1 MMVVNG
7 HLIVLLCWIGLC
19 GAMTQ
24 KPLEE
29 DLLNTMTSIK
39 LDWHSNPPSAW
50 QETRIPLATETM
62 HQTYQAC
69 TPKYRNTTIKLWS
82 HPIDRKAAQHLFL
95 DLSFALEEEGGCDVG
110 VHGQASEPSLSIH
123 LTETEPALLR
133 IKRRAPERTAI
144 ITLTRRF
151 PGEYLCK
158 NIDWPK
164 IRDWLN
170 SVTQLPLG
178 LVRKSHFYLGFTYSG
193 PCFFLASA
201 RVYYRQCRPEVA
213 GLAYYP
219 LAPGG
224 SEEVMG
230 SCVENSA
237 TEGRLERLCREDGQW
252 AAPEMT
258 CRCLAG
264 FENREEACEAC
275 RIGFFKP
282 EPGNVPCGK
291 CPPNSHSES
300 EGSLYCPCFEG
311 FYRPNAND
319 SHVNCIKPPSAPEN
333 AAFTINGTWVIL
345 TWDPPRTWD
354 QWQGGIFQID
364 CSCHSRGNTTT
375 WHPCA
380 NLTYYPG
387 STGLSLGPVTV
398 GSLKPG
404 IEYRFSIEAVSRAS
418 HHRHPADKASAD
430 LTVMLTEN
438 EHTTMQLM
446 GQQDLP
452 QGRFSG
458 VLEPVVAGG
467 LLALGIMG
475 VVILWRMRKTK
486 PYSTELQ
493 VAHTVTYRR
502 RTVEETL
509 QLLPIASSLKQSLK
523 DLVVDRNQLTLG
535 RKLGTGEFGS
545 VYEGFL
551 MQPGS
556 QDVMVAV
563 KTMKDGMC
571 TAEEMGS
578 FLSEAALMK
587 SFDHPNVLQLLGVS
601 FRDACEQRFPMPM
614 LILPFMRHGDLR
626 SFLLGTLRQEVP
638 MTVPLRILVGFL
650 VDIAAGMEYL
660 SSRGLIHRDLAAR
673 NCMLREDLRV
683 CVADFGLSRKV
694 YSKDYYRQGVVSR
707 MPVKWM
713 AIESITEY
721 IYSPKTDVWS
731 FGVTMWEVLS
741 CGKTPY
747 PGVQN
752 HEMYLHLQG
761 GHRMEKPP
769 MCPDELYDA
778 MCRCWQECPEH
789 RPTFFDLHGTLQT
802 LETSLPVD
810 VVGSC
815 ADDSL
820 YINGS
825 LLQLGACGY
834 TETSDDGVRQAN
846 VYFPAPT

>member
-1 MMVVNG
+1 MIVVAG
-7 HLIVLLCWIGLC
+7 HLPVLGFWIGVC
-19 GAMTQ
+19 GAMIQ

-29 DLLNTMTSIK
+29 DLMNTMMSNK
-39 LDWHSNPPSAW
+39 LGWHSNPPSAW
-50 QETRIPLATETM
+50 QETRIPLAIEST

-69 TPKYRNTTIKLWS
+69 TSKYRNTTIELWS
-82 HPIDRKAAQHLFL
+82 HPVDRKAAQHLFL
-95 DLSFALEEEGGCDVG
+95 DLSFAVEKEGGCEVG

-123 LTETEPALLR
+123 LTETQPKLLR
-133 IKRRAPERTAI
+133 IKRKAPDQTVS

-178 LVRKSHFYLGFTYSG
+178 LVTKPHFYLGFTYTG

-201 RVYYRQCRPEVA
+201 RIYYRQCRPEVA

-224 SEEVMG
+224 SEEVIG

-237 TEGRLERLCREDGQW
+237 TAGKLGRLCREDGQW
-252 AAPEMT
+252 EAPQKM
-258 CRCLAG
+258 CMCLEG
-264 FENREEACEAC
+264 FEHREETCAACK
-275 RIGFFKP
+275 IGFFKP
-282 EPGNVPCGK
+282 EPGNAPCKK
-291 CPPNSHSES
+291 CPSNSHSES
-300 EGSLYCPCFEG
+300 EGSLHCPCLEG
-311 FYRPNAND
+311 FYRPDSND
-319 SHVNCIKPPSAPEN
+319 SYVNCIKPPSAPEN
-333 AAFTINGTWVIL
+333 AAFTINGTWAIL
-345 TWDPPRTWD
+345 AWDPPRCWD
-354 QWQGGIFQID
+354 QWQGGTFQID
-364 CSCHSRGNTTT
+364 CSCHERGNTTT

-380 NLTYYPG
+380 NLTYRPG
-387 STGLSLGPVTV
+387 WSGLSGAPVSV

-404 IEYRFSIEAVSRAS
+404 IEYRFSIEAVNRVS
-418 HHRHPADKASAD
+418 HHKYPTDKSSAD
-430 LTVMLTEN
+430 LTVLLPEN
-438 EHTTMQLM
+438 EHTTVQLV
-446 GQQDLP
+446 GHPDRP
-452 QGRFSG
+452 QERFSG
-458 VLEPVVAGG
+458 VLEPVVAGC

-475 VVILWRMRKTK
+475 VVILWRMKKNK
-486 PYSTELQ
+486 PYSAELQ
-493 VAHTVTYRR
+493 VEHAVTYRR

-509 QLLPIASSLKQSLK
+509 QLLPIASCLKQSLK
-523 DLVVDRNQLTLG
+523 DLVLDRSQLTLG

-545 VYEGFL
+545 VYEGVL
-551 MQPGS
+551 TQPGS
-556 QDVMVAV
+556 QEVMVAV

-571 TAEEMGS
+571 TTEEMGS

-587 SFDHPNVLQLLGVS
+587 SFDHQNVLQLLGVS

-614 LILPFMRHGDLR
+614 LVLPFMRHGDLR
-626 SFLLGTLRQEVP
+626 SFLLVTQHQEMP

-673 NCMLREDLRV
+673 NCMLQEDLRV

-721 IYSPKTDVWS
+721 IYTTKTDVWS

-747 PGVQN
+747 PGVAN

-789 RPTFFDLHGTLQT
+789 RPPFSALHGALQN
-802 LETSLPVD
+802 LETSLPLG
-810 VVGSC
+810 VVGGC
-815 ADDSL
+815 DDNSL

-825 LLQLGACGY
+825 LLQLGACGS
-834 TETSDDGVRQAN
+834 TEASDDGGRQVN